1 MQSKKYSR
9 YESLTNTIAGLV
21 LSFLVQIIIYPALD
35 IPVTL
40 SQNIF
45 ITFVFLLV
53 SYIRSY
59 TIRRIFN
66 SLRETNQ
73 TEI

>member
-9 YESLTNTIAGLV
+9 YESLANTIAGLV
-21 LSFLVQIIIYPALD
+21 LSFIVQLIIYPALN
-35 IPVTL
+35 IKVT
-40 SQNIF
+40 IF
-45 ITFVFLLV
+45 ENVLITFVFLVV

-66 SLRETNQ
+66 SLREPIKEQ
-73 TEI
+73 

>member
-9 YESLTNTIAGLV
+9 YESLTNTITGLV
-21 LSFLVQIIIYPALD
+21 LSFLVQIIIYPALN

-73 TEI
+73 TEK